1 MEQIKNKTANVKDRA
16 KNVGN
21 KGLNALASLI
31 FSRIMLIVI
40 FLIIQIVLLVWM
52 FRLLGANT
60 KWVLYACNIL
70 AATFVIIIIN
80 SDENPAFKL
89 TWMLPLCA
97 LPVFGV
103 VLYLFIRANPV
114 RAGLKKSL
122 NNRKAETAVYLQ
134 QDERVLQR
142 IRDEKL
148 PIADLAHY
156 LRHVDGFP
164 AYDGTQVTYF
174 ANGEEKLR
182 DLIPELKKAEK
193 FIFLEYFIINPGKVW
208 DEVLSVLEEKAAQGV
223 EVRLMYDGFNS
234 ILKLPRKYP
243 ETLQKKGLK
252 VRVFAPVVPFL
263 SSHQNY
269 RDHRKILII
278 DGKAAYNGGINL
290 ADEYMN
296 YIVRFGYWKDTAV
309 KLKGAAVQSFTVMY
323 LQMWNMMGEDIESY
337 EKYLCLP
344 VNEQTE
350 DKNAAAEKTTAAE
363 TADGS
368 DGRTAAE
375 KVTDAEAADEQTA
388 AGKQYGIVIPYND
401 DPCNGED
408 VGEEVYLDILNKAR
422 DYVYI
427 MTPYLVPENEI
438 ITALRF
444 AAQRGVDVRIIMP
457 HIPDKKITFSI
468 GHTYY
473 NQLMEAGVK
482 IYEFTPGFVHAKMFL
497 SDDIKAVVGT
507 INLDFRSLYE
517 HYECATFI
525 YDNPVIADIK
535 KDFEKTFEQCFAF
548 TKEDYRKL
556 PFFHRVCGRVCRLFA
571 PLM

>member
-1 MEQIKNKTANVKDRA
+1 MKRSGIFCKKLRRFPIEGNIGLLTDKRGMKMRKEQIKNKAVKV
-16 KNVGN
+16 KN

-31 FSRIMLIVI
+31 FSRIMLVALILVVQIALLIWI
-40 FLIIQIVLLVWM
+40 FE
-52 FRLLGANT
+52 LLGVYT
-60 KWVLYACNIL
+60 KWVLYAMNIL
-70 AATFVIIIIN
+70 AAVFVIIIIN

-89 TWMLPLCA
+89 TWMLPLCVV
-97 LPVFGV
+97 PVFGV
-103 VLYLFIRANPV
+103 VLYLFIQGNPV
-114 RAGLKKSL
+114 RIGAKKSL
-122 NNRKAETAVYLQ
+122 RKRIEETEGYLQ
-134 QDERVLQR
+134 QNEDVIQRMQDEN
-142 IRDEKL
+142 I
-148 PIADLAHY
+148 PITDLAY
-156 LRHVDGFP
+156 YIQNVNGFP
-164 AYDGTQVTYF
+164 AYDKTQLTYF
-174 ANGEEKLR
+174 ADGEQKLQ

-193 FIFLEYFIINPGKVW
+193 FIFLEYFIINPGRVW
-208 DEVLSVLEEKAAQGV
+208 EEVLEVLEQKAAEGV

-243 ETLQKKGLK
+243 ETLQKKGIK
-252 VRVFAPVVPFL
+252 VRVFAPVVPLL

-269 RDHRKILII
+269 RDHRKILVI
-278 DGKAAYNGGINL
+278 DGKIAYNGGINL

-309 KLKGAAVQSFTVMY
+309 KLRGDAVKSFTAMF
-323 LQMWNMMGEDIESY
+323 LQMWNMMGDDVEDY
-337 EKYLCLP
+337 DRYLCPQQANSLP
-344 VNEQTE
+344 GQN
-350 DKNAAAEKTTAAE
+350 
-363 TADGS
+363 GF
-368 DGRTAAE
+368 
-375 KVTDAEAADEQTA
+375 
-388 AGKQYGIVIPYND
+388 IIPYND

-408 VGEEVYLDILNKAR
+408 VAEEVYLDILNKAK

-438 ITALRF
+438 ITGLRF

-457 HIPDKKITFSI
+457 HIPDKKVTFSI

-473 NQLMEAGVK
+473 NQLIDAGVK

-525 YDNPVIADIK
+525 YGNSVIRDIK
-535 KDFEKTFEQCFAF
+535 EDFRNTFAQCQRF
-548 TKEDYRKL
+548 TKEDYKKL
-556 PFFHRVCGRVCRLFA
+556 PFLHRVCGRVCRLFA